1 MIQGRP
7 HPPLS
12 WQVHRSRQRVVRSAA
27 QYTLY
32 FLLGLAVISLFI
44 GLGVFLA
51 GETTALNMVIRGL
64 EGQCER
70 MEWKIAELVSGI
82 ALETNIEEIERYAQD
97 HGFTD
102 AQEFVYLGPVEADQR
117 AQDVAATRG
126 PARNAGGPLVDIPES
141 DREPNL
147 ESSMWQTVLHRLRE
161 LVPRLARGGPS
172 PQQGGQVATLR

>member
-51 GETTALNMVIRGL
+51 GETTALNMKIRGL
-64 EGQCER
+64 EGQCEK
-70 MEWKIAELVSGI
+70 MEWKIAELVSDI

-126 PARNAGGPLVDIPES
+126 PLVDTPEG
-141 DREPNL
+141 DREPIL
-147 ESSMWQTVLHRLRE
+147 ESSTWQTVLHRLRE
-161 LVPRLARGGPS
+161 LVPRLGRGGPS
-172 PQQGGQVATLR
+172 LQRGGQVATLR

>member
-12 WQVHRSRQRVVRSAA
+12 GQVHRSRQRVVRSAA

-51 GETTALNMVIRGL
+51 GETTALNMKIRGL
-64 EGQCER
+64 QGQCEK
-70 MEWKIAELVSGI
+70 MEWKIAELVSDI

-102 AQEFVYLGPVEADQR
+102 AQEFLYLGTVEAEQR
-117 AQDVAATRG
+117 AQDVAAARG
-126 PARNAGGPLVDIPES
+126 PLAAIPEGEN
-141 DREPNL
+141 EPIL
-147 ESSMWQTVLHRLRE
+147 ESSTWQTVLHRLRE
-161 LVPRLARGGPS
+161 LVSSLQR
-172 PQQGGQVATLR
+172 GGQVATLR

>member
-51 GETTALNMVIRGL
+51 GETTALNMKIRGL
-64 EGQCER
+64 EGQCEKI
-70 MEWKIAELVSGI
+70 EWEIAELVSGI

-102 AQEFVYLGPVEADQR
+102 AQEFVYLATVQAEWR
-117 AQDVAATRG
+117 AQDVAAARG
-126 PARNAGGPLVDIPES
+126 PLAATPEG
-141 DREPNL
+141 ENQPIL
-147 ESSMWQTVLHRLRE
+147 ESSTWQTVLHRLRG
-161 LVPRLARGGPS
+161 LVPSLQRAGRVS
-172 PQQGGQVATLR
+172 TLR

>member
-12 WQVHRSRQRVVRSAA
+12 WPARLGGQVHRSRQRVVRSAA

-51 GETTALNMVIRGL
+51 GETTALNMRIRGL
-64 EGQCER
+64 EGQCEK
-70 MEWKIAELVSGI
+70 MEWKIAELVSDI

-97 HGFTD
+97 HGFID

-126 PARNAGGPLVDIPES
+126 PLVDTPEG
-141 DREPNL
+141 DREPTL
-147 ESSMWQTVLHRLRE
+147 ESSTWQTALHRLRE
-161 LVPRLARGGPS
+161 LVPRLGRGGPS
-172 PQQGGQVATLR
+172 LEQGGHVAPLR

>member
-12 WQVHRSRQRVVRSAA
+12 GQVHRSRQRVVRSAA

-51 GETTALNMVIRGL
+51 GETTALNMKIRGL
-64 EGQCER
+64 QGQCEK
-70 MEWKIAELVSGI
+70 MEWKIAELVSDI

-102 AQEFVYLGPVEADQR
+102 AQEFLYLGTVEAEQR
-117 AQDVAATRG
+117 AQDVAAARG
-126 PARNAGGPLVDIPES
+126 PLAATPEGEN
-141 DREPNL
+141 EPFL
-147 ESSMWQTVLHRLRE
+147 ESSTWQTVLHRLRG
-161 LVPRLARGGPS
+161 LVPSL
-172 PQQGGQVATLR
+172 QQGGRVSTLR

>member
-1 MIQGRP
+1 MIQGQP

-12 WQVHRSRQRVVRSAA
+12 WPARRAGGQVHRSRQRVVRGAA

-51 GETTALNMVIRGL
+51 GETTALNMEIRGL
-64 EGQCER
+64 ERQCER

-82 ALETNIEEIERYAQD
+82 SLETNIEEIERYAQD

-102 AQEFVYLGPVEADQR
+102 AQEVVYLGPVEADQR

-126 PARNAGGPLVDIPES
+126 PLVDIPEG
-141 DREPNL
+141 DREPI
-147 ESSMWQTVLHRLRE
+147 SSMWQTVLHRLRE
-161 LVPRLARGGPS
+161 LVPS
-172 PQQGGQVATLR
+172 PQRGGQVATLR